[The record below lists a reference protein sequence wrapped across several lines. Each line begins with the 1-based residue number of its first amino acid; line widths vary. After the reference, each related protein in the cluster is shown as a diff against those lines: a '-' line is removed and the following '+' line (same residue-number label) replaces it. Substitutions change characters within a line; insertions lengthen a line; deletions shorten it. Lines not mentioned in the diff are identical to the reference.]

1 MNMFKTTELQV
12 FVSRKDASSGRGGGG
27 GVPRIAENILT
38 VRVEVLMMLR
48 VVVAVV

>member
-12 FVSRKDASSGRGGGG
+12 FVSRKDASSGRGG